1 MGIDLERVREYNKR
15 CNSYK
20 EKLSELSAE
29 RKIVSANLDNICKQL
44 EKQLGRE
51 VTPQNIEEVYQAESL
66 KVMNTLEAGE
76 SILQRIER
84 AENGGQEQT
93 SMAGNPVNEQT
104 SMTGQTTMAGNPGAM
119 NGFGGTSVNQPAN
132 NGFNGAPVNNGFD
145 QPANTGVN
153 QPANNN
159 TGVNQPANNGG
170 FEQSSYK
177 IPSNFGAANPF
188 ARQSGFSGKFNDF
201 SASDDDDE
209 EGIKIF

>member
-84 AENGGQEQT
+84 AENGGHEQAP
-93 SMAGNPVNEQT
+93 MAGNPVNEQAPI
-104 SMTGQTTMAGNPGAM
+104 TGQTTMAGNPGAM
-119 NGFGGTSVNQPAN
+119 NGFGGTPVNQPAN

-145 QPANTGVN
+145 QPANTG
-153 QPANNN
+153 A
-159 TGVNQPANNGG
+159 NQPANNGG

>member
-84 AENGGQEQT
+84 AENGGHEQT
-93 SMAGNPVNEQT
+93 SMAGNPVNEQAP
-104 SMTGQTTMAGNPGAM
+104 MTGQATIAGNPGAI
-119 NGFGGTSVNQPAN
+119 NGFGGTPVNQPAN
-132 NGFNGAPVNNGFD
+132 NGFNGASVNNGFD

-153 QPANNN
+153 QPANN

>member
-93 SMAGNPVNEQT
+93 SMAGNPVNEQAPI
-104 SMTGQTTMAGNPGAM
+104 TGQATMAGNPGAI
-119 NGFGGTSVNQPAN
+119 NGFGGTPVNQPAN

-145 QPANTGVN
+145 QPA
-153 QPANNN
+153 N

>member
-84 AENGGQEQT
+84 AENSGQEQT
-93 SMAGNPVNEQT
+93 SMAGNPVNEQAP
-104 SMTGQTTMAGNPGAM
+104 MTGQATMAGNPGAM
-119 NGFGGTSVNQPAN
+119 NGNPGAINGFGGTPVNQPAN
-132 NGFNGAPVNNGFD
+132 NGFNGAPINNGFD
-145 QPANTGVN
+145 QPA
-153 QPANNN
+153 N

-201 SASDDDDE
+201 STSDDDDE

>member
-84 AENGGQEQT
+84 AENGGQEQ
-93 SMAGNPVNEQT
+93 MAGTPVNEQAP
-104 SMTGQTTMAGNPGAM
+104 MTGQGAMNGNPGAM
-119 NGFGGTSVNQPAN
+119 NGFGGTTVNQPAN
-132 NGFNGAPVNNGFD
+132 NGFNGASVNNGFD
-145 QPANTGVN
+145 QPANTG
-153 QPANNN
+153 A
-159 TGVNQPANNGG
+159 NQPANNGG

>member
-51 VTPQNIEEVYQAESL
+51 VTTQNIEEVYQAESL

-93 SMAGNPVNEQT
+93 SMAGNPVNEQAP
-104 SMTGQTTMAGNPGAM
+104 MTGQATMAGNPGAI
-119 NGFGGTSVNQPAN
+119 NGFGGTPVNQPAN

-153 QPANNN
+153 QPANN

>member
-93 SMAGNPVNEQT
+93 SMAENPVNEQA
-104 SMTGQTTMAGNPGAM
+104 SMTGQATMAGSPGAI
-119 NGFGGTSVNQPAN
+119 NGFGGTTVNQPAN
-132 NGFNGAPVNNGFD
+132 NGFNGAPVNSGFD
-145 QPANTGVN
+145 QPA
-153 QPANNN
+153 N

-201 SASDDDDE
+201 STSDDDDE

>member
-93 SMAGNPVNEQT
+93 SMAENPVNEQA
-104 SMTGQTTMAGNPGAM
+104 SMTGQATMAGSPGAI
-119 NGFGGTSVNQPAN
+119 NGFGGTPVNQPAN
-132 NGFNGAPVNNGFD
+132 NGFNGASVNNGFD

-153 QPANNN
+153 QPATNG
-159 TGVNQPANNGG
+159 GVNQPANNGG

>member
-104 SMTGQTTMAGNPGAM
+104 SMTGQATMAENPGAM

-145 QPANTGVN
+145 QPA
-153 QPANNN
+153 N

>member
-1 MGIDLERVREYNKR
+1 MSIDLERVREYNKR

-51 VTPQNIEEVYQAESL
+51 VTPQNIEEVYKAESL

-76 SILQRIER
+76 SILKRIER
-84 AENGGQEQT
+84 AENGGLELESAESSMKEQT
-93 SMAGNPVNEQT
+93 VGAGTTGNIGASTGAVGVGAVSGNANINEN
-104 SMTGQTTMAGNPGAM
+104 A
-119 NGFGGTSVNQPAN
+119 
-132 NGFNGAPVNNGFD
+132 GFNGFAGDIQHPKGMNPTT
-145 QPANTGVN
+145 QN
-153 QPANNN
+153 QSN
-159 TGVNQPANNGG
+159 G

-177 IPSNFGAANPF
+177 IPNNFSSNPF
-188 ARQSGFSGKFNDF
+188 ARQSGFSGKFADF
-201 SASDDDDE
+201 DAGDDDE

>member
-84 AENGGQEQT
+84 AENSGQEQT
-93 SMAGNPVNEQT
+93 SMAGNPVNEQAT
-104 SMTGQTTMAGNPGAM
+104 MTGQVQGAMNGNPGAM
-119 NGFGGTSVNQPAN
+119 NGFDGTHVNQPVN

-153 QPANNN
+153 QPNN
-159 TGVNQPANNGG
+159 TGVNQPNNGG

>member
-84 AENGGQEQT
+84 AENGGQEQ
-93 SMAGNPVNEQT
+93 MAEAGNPVNEQT
-104 SMTGQTTMAGNPGAM
+104 MAGQGATVGNPGAM

-132 NGFNGAPVNNGFD
+132 NGFKGAPINTGFD
-145 QPANTGVN
+145 QPANTGFD
-153 QPANNN
+153 
-159 TGVNQPANNGG
+159 QPANNGG

>member
-93 SMAGNPVNEQT
+93 SMAGNPVGEQT
-104 SMTGQTTMAGNPGAM
+104 MAGQGAMAGNPGAM
-119 NGFGGTSVNQPAN
+119 NGFGGTPVNQTAN

-145 QPANTGVN
+145 QPANTG
-153 QPANNN
+153 A
-159 TGVNQPANNGG
+159 NQPANNGG

>member
-93 SMAGNPVNEQT
+93 SMAGNPVNEQAP
-104 SMTGQTTMAGNPGAM
+104 MTGQATIAGNPGAI
-119 NGFGGTSVNQPAN
+119 NGFGETPVNQPAN

-153 QPANNN
+153 QPANN